1 MSKPTLRIVL
11 ADDHELVRNGI
22 RGFLETYPDIDI
34 VGEASDAVSAVALC
48 EREHPDVAL
57 VDLVMP
63 GGGVEAIRAIRATSA
78 NTQVVLLTSFED
90 QQQIVAAVQAGALSC
105 LLKDVDADALVDAL
119 RRAALGIAVLHPR
132 IAGYLMDA
140 VRTPQATPTALEA
153 VDLLSQREREALNL
167 MAEGMSNQQIADRLG
182 IAEKTVK
189 SHVSNVLSKLGVSD
203 RTQAAV
209 FAWRSG
215 IKQSEFRVQIP
226 DQRLK

>member
-1 MSKPTLRIVL
+1 MSKPSLRVVI

-22 RGFLETYPDIDI
+22 RGFLETHADIEI
-34 VGEASDAVSAVALC
+34 VGEANDCESAISIC
-48 EREHPDVAL
+48 GQQKPDVAL

-63 GGGVEAIRAIRATSA
+63 GGGVAAIRAIRAASPD
-78 NTQVVLLTSFED
+78 TQVTLLTSFED

-119 RRAALGIAVLHPR
+119 RKTAAGIAVLHPR
-132 IAGYLMDA
+132 ITGYLMAA
-140 VRTPQATPTALEA
+140 VRSPPSSAGPFDA
-153 VDLLSQREREALNL
+153 VDLLSQREREALHL
-167 MAEGMSNQQIADRLG
+167 MAEGLSNQQIADRLG

-209 FAWRSG
+209 FAWKSG
-215 IKQSEFRVQIP
+215 IKQRPEESGR
-226 DQRLK
+226 

>member
-1 MSKPTLRIVL
+1 MNQKSLRIVI

-22 RGFLETYPDIDI
+22 RGFLETYPDMEI
-34 VGEASDAVSAVALC
+34 VGEADDAASAIAMC

-63 GGGVEAIRAIRATSA
+63 GGGVAAIRAIRAASS

-105 LLKDVDADALVDAL
+105 LLKDVDADGLVDAL
-119 RRAALGIAVLHPR
+119 RKAAAGIAVLHPR
-132 IAGYLMDA
+132 ITGYLMDA
-140 VRTPQATPTALEA
+140 VRAPPASPTAVEV
-153 VDLLSQREREALNL
+153 VDLLSQREREALHL
-167 MAEGMSNQQIADRLG
+167 MAEGLSNQQIADRLG

-209 FAWRSG
+209 FAWKSG
-215 IKQSEFRVQIP
+215 IKQRP
-226 DQRLK
+226 G

>member
-1 MSKPTLRIVL
+1 MSKPSLRIVI

-22 RGFLETYPDIDI
+22 RGFLETHADIEI
-34 VGEASDAVSAVALC
+34 VGEANDCESATSIC
-48 EREHPDVAL
+48 RQQMPDVAL

-63 GGGVEAIRAIRATSA
+63 GGGVAAIRAIRAASP
-78 NTQVVLLTSFED
+78 NTQVALLTSFED

-119 RRAALGIAVLHPR
+119 RKTAGGIAVLHPR
-132 IAGYLMDA
+132 ITGYLMAA
-140 VRTPQATPTALEA
+140 VRTPSSSAGPFDA
-153 VDLLSQREREALNL
+153 VDLLSQREREALHL
-167 MAEGMSNQQIADRLG
+167 MAEGLSNQQIADRLG

-209 FAWRSG
+209 FAWKSG
-215 IKQSEFRVQIP
+215 LKQRP
-226 DQRLK
+226 DESGR